1 MKHTCIVIITLLLAS
16 ILFAQEAKPEVLFP
30 DHHLCL
36 EASGRIVMQA
46 DQAVFTFYTK
56 GYGSTLRQAVS
67 RAKDTVGQI
76 CASLVAIGIDNNS
89 FSTGSFASG
98 KNAGAFFLTDNKDY
112 CATLSTVV
120 TLKDLTKLDEAILIL
135 TDKKVD
141 NLSGVNFSLSDHS
154 KARQQAREMA
164 LNRIVEQR
172 ETISRILGVKI
183 TDVQLV
189 DESPFERLPWN
200 VNYVSYNNGMMR
212 DATNTVTGYDKSME
226 PMEVPSSKGGFF
238 SPEITVETEVRVI
251 YRIGMTAVK

>member
-1 MKHTCIVIITLLLAS
+1 MKHLCIVIVTLLLAS

-46 DQAVFTFYTK
+46 DQAVFSFYTK

-112 CATLSTVV
+112 CATLATVV
-120 TLKDLTKLDEAILIL
+120 TLRDLTKLDEAILIL

-183 TDVQLV
+183 TDVQLI
-189 DESPFERLPWN
+189 DEAPFEKLPWN
-200 VNYVSYNNGMMR
+200 ETYAYYGGDR
-212 DATNTVTGYDKSME
+212 AAYTNTVTGYDKSME
-226 PMEVPSSKGGFF
+226 PMEMPQSKGGFF

-251 YRIGMTAVK
+251 YRIGMTAGK

>member
-1 MKHTCIVIITLLLAS
+1 MKHICIVIITLLLAS

-76 CASLVAIGIDNNS
+76 CASLVAIGIDSNS

-112 CATLSTVV
+112 CATLTTVV
-120 TLKDLTKLDEAILIL
+120 TLRDLTKLDEAILIL

-183 TDVQLV
+183 TDVQLI
-189 DESPFERLPWN
+189 DEAPFEKLPWN
-200 VNYVSYNNGMMR
+200 ETYAYYGGDRSGYSNV
-212 DATNTVTGYDKSME
+212 VTGYDKSME
-226 PMEVPSSKGGFF
+226 PMEMPQSKGGFF

-251 YRIGMTAVK
+251 YRIGMTAGK